1 MSILIIEDDTS
12 INNMLEYLLKNHG
25 YEVKQAFSGT
35 EGLLI
40 LDDSIDL
47 VLLDL
52 MLPGK
57 TGEEIIRE
65 IKKRSNLPVIVMSAI
80 DAMDKKLNLFAL
92 GADDYVTKPFNNDE
106 LLARIKVHLKK
117 ANKEESKILS
127 YKDII
132 LDLNTYQVTC
142 NKQEISLPKHEF
154 LLLKALMENKNQVLT
169 KSNLFSIVWD
179 TSESADDNTLNVH
192 ISKLR
197 NKLKE
202 CNPNEEYIET
212 IWSIGY
218 RLKK

>member
-1 MSILIIEDDTS
+1 
-12 INNMLEYLLKNHG
+12 
-25 YEVKQAFSGT
+25 
-35 EGLLI
+35 
-40 LDDSIDL
+40 
-47 VLLDL
+47 
-52 MLPGK
+52 MLPCK

-65 IKKRSNLPVIVMSAI
+65 IKKRSNLPVIVMCAI
-80 DAMDKKLNLFAL
+80 DAMDKKLDLFAL
-92 GADDYVTKPFNNDE
+92 GADDYVIKPLNNDE

-142 NKQEISLPKHEF
+142 NNQEISLPKHEF